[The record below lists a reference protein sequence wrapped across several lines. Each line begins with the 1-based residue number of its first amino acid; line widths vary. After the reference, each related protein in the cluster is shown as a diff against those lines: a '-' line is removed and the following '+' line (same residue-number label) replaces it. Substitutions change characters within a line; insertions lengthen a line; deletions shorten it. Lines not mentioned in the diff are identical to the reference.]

1 MEPARLLLP
10 GNLSVLQELLCR
22 RSLLS
27 RLHSWHNLSGSSN
40 ATWNLTAGLNLTCDL
55 AGSRRP
61 QSPADLNWVRIV
73 LYLLIFLLSVFGN
86 TLIIIVLL
94 MNRWLRTVTN
104 CFLLSLAVSDIMVS
118 LLCMPFTLIPNL
130 LGNFIFGEVICKTA
144 AYFMGISVSVST
156 FNLVAI
162 AIERYSAICNP
173 LKSRVW
179 QTRSHAYKVIAATW
193 IMSIFIMIPYL
204 VYNTLVSFPMAGNQ
218 EGYQC
223 RLRWPNSQV
232 QQAWYIILLTVLF
245 FIPGVVMIVAYGL
258 ISHEL
263 YRGIQFEMDLNK
275 EAKANKNG
283 VSVSIS
289 ASANSCDESD
299 GCYIQVNKR
308 RNTMEMS
315 TLTPGDSSNMDRARI
330 NNSEAKLLAK
340 KRVIRM
346 LIVIVAMF
354 FICWMPIYVANTWKA
369 FDEKSAYILL
379 TGVPISFIHLMSYTS
394 ACVNP
399 IIYCFMNKRFRKAFL
414 ATFASCIKPCRRFRE
429 PEEDIGATGVSL
441 SKFSYTTVS
450 SLGPP

>member
-1 MEPARLLLP
+1 M
-10 GNLSVLQELLCR
+10 
-22 RSLLS
+22 
-27 RLHSWHNLSGSSN
+27 
-40 ATWNLTAGLNLTCDL
+40 
-55 AGSRRP
+55 
-61 QSPADLNWVRIV
+61 NWVRIL
-73 LYLLIFLLSVFGN
+73 LYCIIFVLSVLGN
-86 TLIIIVLL
+86 TLIIIVLV
-94 MNRWLRTVTN
+94 MNKRLRTITN
-104 CFLLSLAVSDIMVS
+104 CFLLSLAVSDIMVTM
-118 LLCMPFTLIPNL
+118 LCMPFTLIPNL
-130 LGNFIFGEVICKTA
+130 MGNFIFGEVICKTA
-144 AYFMGISVSVST
+144 AYFMGISISVST

-193 IMSIFIMIPYL
+193 ILSIIIMIPYL
-204 VYNTLVSFPMAGNQ
+204 VYNKLVSFTMANNQ
-218 EGYQC
+218 LGYQC
-223 RLRWPNSQV
+223 RLECPNDQA
-232 QQAWYIILLTVLF
+232 QQAWYVILLTVLF

-283 VSVSIS
+283 VSVAIS
-289 ASANSCDESD
+289 TSVANSDESD
-299 GCYIQVNKR
+299 GCYVQVNKR

-315 TLTPGDSSNMDRARI
+315 TLTAGNCTKMDRARI
-330 NNSEAKLLAK
+330 NSSEAKLTAK

-354 FICWMPIYVANTWKA
+354 FICWMPIFVVNTWKA
-369 FDEKSAYILL
+369 FDKKSAYKILS
-379 TGVPISFIHLMSYTS
+379 GSPISFIHLLSYTS

-414 ATFASCIKPCRRFRE
+414 ATFAGCIKPCRRFRE
-429 PEEDIGATGVSL
+429 PEDDIGTTGASL

-450 SLGPP
+450 SLGPS